1 MQRRWGLALAVGHN
15 LAVLN
20 RLRVARQLDVE
31 LRPILQNVE
40 ALEKPKWLFKLIIV
54 SHLC

>member
-40 ALEKPKWLFKLIIV
+40 ALEKPKWLFKLISV

>member
-1 MQRRWGLALAVGHN
+1 LETRCRLKRTQRRWGLALAIGHN
-15 LAVLN
+15 LGVLN

-40 ALEKPKWLFKLIIV
+40 A
-54 SHLC
+54 